1 MQREDLAPSRRPLCG
16 VLTLLLALLLVN
28 PADAQDEEDGNNSRR
43 DRINF
48 PDDATS
54 LDNRNLERI
63 LDRFPE
69 SDADGDGVL
78 TADEGRTFIRE
89 RTEQMEEERRERN
102 QGRNRGRRGR
112 GGPTHRDIAY
122 GDHERH
128 RIDLYLAPTDED
140 NPGPTPLVVYFHG
153 GQFVTGDK
161 SNVEINAREI
171 LAAGISVA
179 SVEYRHTR
187 EEPFPAC
194 FEDATRALKF
204 LRLNAAEYNLDPEQ
218 FATAGTDAGANL
230 ALYLA
235 LHDDLAERPNR
246 REREQREERDP
257 ELDPYDEVG
266 IMMQSTRVI
275 GVMAVNPLAS
285 FDPRF
290 WEDNDL
296 PLNNHE
302 RYLPAWLG
310 VNFLEPFNDK
320 ELIDLVEALSPAE
333 LASSDDPPAL
343 LLSLFE
349 DLEINEETSWTIM
362 RLHPQQCRLLDA
374 ALREHGVRTI
384 LRYRGMP
391 NDPGTGSAQFFPD
404 LFGVNR

>member
-1 MQREDLAPSRRPLCG
+1 MLRREHIPSRLLLCG
-16 VLTLLLALLLVN
+16 VLTLLLGVLPTSGAQ
-28 PADAQDEEDGNNSRR
+28 AQDDQEDDNDSRR
-43 DRINF
+43 ERFNI
-48 PDDATS
+48 PDGATS

-63 LDRFPE
+63 LERFPE

-78 TADEGRTFIRE
+78 TADEGRTYIE
-89 RTEQMEEERRERN
+89 QRTEEWEESR
-102 QGRNRGRRGR
+102 RNRNNNNRRR
-112 GGPTHRDIAY
+112 RGPTHRDVAY
-122 GDHERH
+122 GDDARH

-161 SNVEINAREI
+161 GNVEINSRE
-171 LAAGISVA
+171 LLDAGISVA
-179 SVEYRHTR
+179 SVEYRLTR
-187 EEPFPAC
+187 DEPFPAC
-194 FEDATRALKF
+194 FEDAARAIQF

-230 ALYLA
+230 ALFVA
-235 LHDDLAERPNR
+235 MHDDLAERPNA
-246 REREQREERDP
+246 RERERRADRNVEF
-257 ELDPYDEVG
+257 DPYDEVG
-266 IMMQSTRVI
+266 IMMQSTRVM

-290 WEDNDL
+290 WDDNDL

-333 LASSDDPPAL
+333 LASTDDPPTL

-362 RLHPQQCRLLDA
+362 RLHPQQCRLLDE
-374 ALREHGVRTI
+374 ALRGHGVRTI
-384 LRYRGMP
+384 LRYRGMS
-391 NDPGTGSAQFFPD
+391 NDPGTGSADFFPE
-404 LFGVNR
+404 LFGVNP